1 VIAVTLSLL
10 IMSNDVNNTNPIDD
24 ISESSSDYETLAN
37 LSDDGIGSGGTGGC
51 GRCRG
56 GLGRRRGGRG
66 WRCGM
71 KWLWSL

>member
-37 LSDDGIGSGGTGGC
+37 LADGVIGQGV
-51 GRCRG
+51 
-56 GLGRRRGGRG
+56 
-66 WRCGM
+66 
-71 KWLWSL
+71 